1 MSNPLLRAITKTN
14 FYAFL
19 KYVYVFWHFYT
30 DVSVIFCSPVLFS
43 NISPLGWNYK
53 SCFFLQLF
61 YPSLNTLQPGLNG
74 WQWFVPASAKSA
86 FKPATN
92 QQQTPQ
98 LKLKTF
104 EQGPQLQLKAF
115 QQGSMWS
122 SSVWYVNCDISYIY
136 HIVFVDM
143 SQSIYIVEIHPCANN
158 MVNIIDVFITQ
169 PEKDGR
175 I

>member
-1 MSNPLLRAITKTN
+1 MSNLLQRAITKTN
-14 FYAFL
+14 FYPL
-19 KYVYVFWHFYT
+19 KYVYDFWHFYT
-30 DVSVIFCSPVLFS
+30 DISVTFCSSVLSS
-43 NISPLGWNYK
+43 NICPLGWHYK
-53 SCFFLQLF
+53 SLFLHLF
-61 YPSLNTLQPGLNG
+61 YPSFNSLQPGLNG
-74 WQWFVPASAKSA
+74 WQWFVPAAAKSA

-122 SSVWYVNCDISYIY
+122 SSVWYVNCDLSCIS

-158 MVNIIDVFITQ
+158 MWLHNRRFDNTA
-169 PEKDGR
+169 
-175 I
+175 